1 MTRLEARKKLLQSI
15 GACFLA
21 FVMILTNVLGA
32 VEVYAA
38 NPKLRTPTINPVSP
52 GATVISG
59 KGAGQLNIDGS
70 RVYATVHVILKSQ
83 GGTTKAEGSF
93 TRTNSNANW
102 TVTLDKAAEAG
113 DTVVAYNQI
122 GDTKSDEASVEVKEL
137 LADQYKDKL
146 TMPTGEIWIEQYVA
160 NTVNDDEKAEAI
172 DLLKKANPTIAKNI
186 KSVEFKIAGVD
197 PKTASYTVTY
207 TDDSKSEEI
216 QAPNLTVKQV
226 KEHSR
231 AAVLGSITI
240 VDNVIK
246 GKLAGEGPFDGIK
259 VQIILKLSD
268 AVKGSYCD
276 GGKCLVDKDTSDPV
290 YATVDGT
297 TGEFTY
303 TIPDPKLELDQA
315 IGVTVKEPH
324 KFKSC
329 SKTTVTAPKPEKTE
343 VKDPRKLTSEDK
355 KAIDAAIR
363 KAYTVNG
370 VSKLPNGTS
379 IDNAGVPAVI
389 QIDDSG
395 NVKIFSGNDVEVT
408 FDSNWNPVPV
418 KNPDGSVKLKD
429 GANPTATI
437 PAKNLLKNIK
447 PDAPTFALSKDKKSI
462 TITPNEKDTDAKII
476 TVSYK
481 DKDGK
486 DQTTTATKAD
496 DGTWSIVGEGTVAN
510 GVITLP
516 KNKVKGGTD
525 VTAKVKDKGGVADD
539 DKDPLTSDQGTL
551 TLEETKAD
559 KVEALGGLD
568 PVDLKKWVGDEVN
581 WKDGVK
587 AKDSTKQTDVNQLLT
602 GAIFTDETKRSTEK
616 SGDFAGKVKVKF
628 SDDSEIIVEKQML
641 YVSDLVSPSDK
652 QNLPGD
658 ALDVELK
665 LGEGVKVGDKTGNKE
680 TPVTAKTYKVKP
692 GTDLSTE
699 KVSKTGKTCFED
711 VGATLTDDTY
721 VDIAWKDKNKGTNF
735 KVATDNNVFTATA
748 TKKFKVTVQAN
759 GGTGDNKVEY
769 KKSGEKYTLPKGDT
783 FTPPENKEFAGWLV
797 GDTTTTTEPGTE
809 TTITSD
815 IVIKASWKPIMVDV
829 SFDKGEGSGNKDKV
843 SVAKGSEYTL
853 PNSDGFTAPENK
865 EFAGW
870 VVNGE
875 DKKVGDKITVNENT
889 KVTAKYNPIMVDV
902 SFDKGEGSG
911 NKDKVSVAKGSEYT
925 LPNSDGFT
933 APENKEFAGWKV
945 GDEDGVKAPGI
956 KVTVKD
962 NTKLTAVYKDIQQI
976 DPPVVT
982 VDKNI
987 GNLMIT
993 PPTPPAGQELKS
1005 LTVTYK
1011 DPNGVEKTAVAEKSA
1026 DGWSLIP
1033 ATTNGETVDKVTGV
1047 ITIPKGK
1054 YKLEEVVKA
1063 FANNQVNQQS
1073 KEANATP
1080 VEVSYDVNGG
1090 SKGVESAI
1098 TIKGE
1103 SYVLPAIYKLPEYLL
1118 TVPQGKEF
1126 AGWEVDGQTMK
1137 AGESI
1142 KVNKNTVVKAI
1153 WKAKLVEPSKPDA
1166 PAVDRGNYLIL
1177 EKVEP
1182 TEPKVDWEIGRHY
1195 KYLYGYP
1202 DGSVHPEGQI
1212 TRAEAAGL
1220 IARLAE
1226 LDLSNKAKPNFKDTP
1241 SRWYNSAI
1249 NVMVAKDL
1257 MFADKNGNFRP
1268 NEPITRG
1275 EFARALYYIDKK
1287 NNVVAPFA
1295 DVKGHEFEAAINQAY
1310 GNGRIAGYPDGS
1322 FRPDAYIQRAEAARM
1337 LNQYADRSVSLEGM
1351 AGVKKDV
1358 IRFTDINESHWA
1370 YYEVMEAANTHDY
1383 RRAKGTLPETWVR
1396 IIQKDDR
1403 VAR

>member
-889 KVTAKYNPIMVDV
+889 KVTAKYKPIMVDV

-1166 PAVDRGNYLIL
+1166 PAEDHGNYLIL

-1182 TEPKVDWEIGRHY
+1182 TEPKVEWEIGRHY